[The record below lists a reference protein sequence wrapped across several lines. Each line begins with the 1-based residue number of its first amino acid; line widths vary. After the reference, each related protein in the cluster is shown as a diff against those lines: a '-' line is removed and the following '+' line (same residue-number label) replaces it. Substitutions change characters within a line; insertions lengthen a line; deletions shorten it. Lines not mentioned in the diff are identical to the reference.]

1 MDLVTGTTNALFIA
15 FVITVGVG
23 IILFGVLFFIVVESI
38 LKKREKMSLST
49 ATLEVRVSKDNDIK
63 IDAAEQMFTAFTSFK
78 KHGFWSFLD
87 VDEVF
92 AFQIIAKKA
101 EIRFYVSVPKKTI
114 DYVEKTIYAYYPNCD
129 IRQVEEPNIFD
140 TSGKV
145 EFVSLKLKKDVFKPV
160 KTYKDLPTDTI
171 AAITSAMSRV
181 EEGEGALLQIL
192 ITAADSHWKSEG
204 KSYIAKVK
212 KDESNP
218 EKATFKTDTK
228 LLEKIDEKTSKV
240 GYKSTIRIV
249 VSAQSKEAAKQHLE
263 NIKGAFTQ
271 FNSDHNAFT
280 KGVIRLKNW
289 FVIDT
294 IYKYFPLFDP
304 SLLSNT
310 TSILSVE
317 ELASIFHFPNKT
329 VETPHIAWLKAKT
342 APVPSEISST
352 EGTLIGQGYYRG
364 IRRAVR
370 IKLVDRRRHVYIIGK
385 TGSGKSFLLQ
395 DMILQDIKEGHGV
408 CVMDPHGDLA
418 ENVLRNM
425 PKERIE
431 DVIYF
436 DPADF
441 ENPMG
446 VNILEH
452 DTEDQKQFVTE
463 AVLNLLYKL
472 YDPERT
478 GIIGPR
484 FEHAVRNCLLTIM
497 TEKGTTL
504 IELVRILTDES
515 YMQGLLP
522 KVDDPI
528 VRRYWTD
535 QIAQTSDFHK
545 SEVLDWIVS
554 KFGKFVTN
562 KVLRNIIGQSESSFD
577 FREIMDKKKIIII
590 NLSKG
595 RLGEEN
601 SAFLGLLI
609 IPKFVA
615 AAMSRA
621 NVAEANRP
629 DFFLYVDEFQNFAT
643 KDFEIILSE
652 ARKYR
657 LNLTVANQYIGQM
670 DQGIKDAIFG
680 NVGTILCYRTGPDDA
695 SYLQRQFMPTFNE
708 NDIMNAERFH
718 LYMKTLV
725 DNEPVAPFS
734 VDLTKDLSKIDP
746 PNEKLKELI
755 IQMSRIKYSKPRSII
770 EEEIVKRAKL

>member
-1 MDLVTGTTNALFIA
+1 METLFVAGNAVFIA
-15 FVITVGVG
+15 FIITL
-23 IILFGVLFFIVVESI
+23 IIGLIIFLILGFITIETL
-38 LKKREKMSLST
+38 LKKREKMSLSMV
-49 ATLEVRVSKDNDIK
+49 TLEVRVLKDNDIK
-63 IDAAEQMFTAFTSFK
+63 IDAAEQMFTAFSSFK
-78 KHGFWSFLD
+78 KTGFWSFLE

-101 EIRFYVSVPKKTI
+101 EIRFFISVPKKTV
-114 DYVEKTIYAYYPNCD
+114 DYVEKTIYAYYPSCD
-129 IRQVEEPNIFD
+129 IKHVEEPNIFD
-140 TSGKV
+140 LSGKV
-145 EFVSLKLKKDVFKPV
+145 EFVALKLKKDTFKPV
-160 KTYKDLPTDTI
+160 KTYKDLSTDTV
-171 AAITSAMSRV
+171 AAITSALSRV
-181 EEGEGALLQIL
+181 EEGEGALIQIL
-192 ITAADSHWKSEG
+192 ITAAGTGWKSEG
-204 KSYIAKVK
+204 KSYIGKSK
-212 KDESNP
+212 KDESSP
-218 EKATFKTDTK
+218 DKATFKLDNK

-240 GYKSTIRIV
+240 GYKAV
-249 VSAQSKEAAKQHLE
+249 VRVVVNAQSKDMAKQHIN

-271 FNSDHNAFT
+271 FNSDYNSFT
-280 KGVIRLKNW
+280 SGVVRLKSW
-289 FVIDT
+289 FVVDVV
-294 IYKYFPLFDP
+294 YKYFPLYDP
-304 SLLSNT
+304 SFLSRT
-310 TSILSVE
+310 ISILSVE

-329 VETPHIAWLKAKT
+329 VETPHIMWLKSKS
-342 APVPSEISST
+342 APVPTDVSMV
-352 EGTLIGQGYYRG
+352 EGTLIGMGYYRG
-364 IRRAVR
+364 IKRPVR

-395 DMILQDIKEGHGV
+395 DMILQDIREGHGV

-418 ENVLRNM
+418 ENILRNM
-425 PKERIE
+425 PKERAE

-452 DTEDQKQFVTE
+452 ETEDQKQFVTE

-497 TEKGTTL
+497 EEPGATL
-504 IELVRILTDES
+504 IELVRILTDEAF
-515 YMQGLLP
+515 MQQLLP
-522 KVDDPI
+522 KITDPI
-528 VRRYWTD
+528 VKRYWTD

-545 SEVLDWIVS
+545 SETLDWIVS

-562 KVLRNIIGQSESSFD
+562 KVLRNIIGQSKSAFD
-577 FREIMDKKKIIII
+577 FRDIMDNKKIIII

-601 SAFLGLLI
+601 SAFLGLLV

-621 NVAEANRP
+621 NMPEHLRP

-680 NVGTILCYRTGPDDA
+680 NVGTILSYRTGPDDA

-718 LYMKTLV
+718 LYMRTLV
-725 DNEPVAPFS
+725 DNEPVPAFS
-734 VDLTKDLSKIDP
+734 VDLTKDLSKVPP
-746 PNEKLKELI
+746 PNDNLRDLL
-755 IQMSRIKYSKPRSII
+755 IQMSRIKFSKPRAIV
-770 EEEIVKRAKL
+770 EEEITIRAKL